1 MNSALCRDELTVT
14 QDRNEGRRGSEVEL
28 WIRICGWVPLR
39 WSNQITRIM
48 VDQMNRW
55 IHSGQGFIG
64 SFDLLI
70 RVISDHWSWS
80 RWSQRN
86 APIYLRISVECFHS
100 RGQHLCK
107 LIGTKESV
115 YIRKEFNSHRIGSGH
130 QYGPGFFWDTNMAA
144 LTSCEN
150 TGSISP
156 FWFVLSTMIMSW
168 ENETVDAKSLE
179 QNYWTFHYSTY
190 FFTIPIILSQKLDL
204 HPYKTIIFKMFSSN
218 GVKGKVASFFSVYQV
233 CVLRN
238 KRKKKIK
245 YSNANWLEVKIKWRR
260 ELSQEYALHFNQK
273 RWFIHTNY
281 NRTSISWNMWWPV

>member
-1 MNSALCRDELTVT
+1 MGAFHDP
-14 QDRNEGRRGSEVEL
+14 
-28 WIRICGWVPLR
+28 IR
-39 WSNQITRIM
+39 SNQITRIT

-80 RWSQRN
+80 GWYQRN
-86 APIYLRISVECFHS
+86 APIYLRISIECFHS
-100 RGQHLCK
+100 RGQRLRK

-115 YIRKEFNSHRIGSGH
+115 CIRKEFNSHRIGSDTNMA
-130 QYGPGFFWDTNMAA
+130 QVLFFWDTNMAP

-150 TGSISP
+150 TGSIGP

-179 QNYWTFHYSTY
+179 QNYWTFHYSTN
-190 FFTIPIILSQKLDL
+190 FFTIRIILSQKLDL

-218 GVKGKVASFFSVYQV
+218 GVKGKVASFSQF
-233 CVLRN
+233 
-238 KRKKKIK
+238 IK
-245 YSNANWLEVKIKWRR
+245 FVS
-260 ELSQEYALHFNQK
+260 
-273 RWFIHTNY
+273 
-281 NRTSISWNMWWPV
+281 